1 MSHAFPRHSVNLIA
15 NNIKKELKQS
25 LKRCIYS
32 SAAPTKA
39 ETIPIAPKKTD
50 KVLLKHLLGM
60 KKRKEPISMITCYDT
75 SQAVLAD
82 ISCIDT
88 VLVGDSCA
96 NVMMGLKNTNQISI
110 DAIIHHTQSVSRGL
124 NRAYLIADMPFG
136 SYLTVSDGIKNAAR
150 LIGEGGASCVKLE
163 GFMPDIIREISKFIP
178 VCGHL
183 GLLPQTHDCFG
194 TRGRTYKDIKE
205 LARQALALQ
214 EAGASMLVLEKVCS
228 ETAAYISSL
237 LEIPTIGI
245 GSGPHCDGQ
254 VLVWHDMLGLGHPD
268 NITYKFVKK
277 YANIAPNIVNAI
289 QGYIGDVKDGSFP
302 APKNSYYLPEF
313 TKEKLNNDHEIWRE
327 IDIDIDNVNS
337 FWDKIKYMD
346 YNKRTD
352 IIKSAS
358 EIRKRRNEIYQSD
371 DNREIIFIPFLGGL
385 HDGHLSL
392 IKEAKKYEATHQI
405 WCSLFLNPLQFN
417 DINDYLKYPYSMNDD
432 IEKLESLGVD
442 VIFVPDVN
450 DMYPFYD
457 INTNTNNNSLFGAY
471 VDFENISIDCDE
483 GISRPGHFKGV
494 GTVVTKLFS
503 WIRPDKAIFG
513 QKDFMQCIII
523 KNLCKEFFPDIDI
536 IIHETCRDNDGLAMS
551 SRNDKLSIKER
562 ERAPLIYQCLCGIA
576 SKLFDTLNESANIN
590 INQLRQIGEKYAEI
604 NDVKLEYISFHDF
617 NNGIKLEKIMDEN
630 DGNNALKSFIDNNE
644 MVISIAGSV
653 GDSTRLIDNIVI
665 GGKDNNKTLWNGVKY
680 INIDQYK

>member
-15 NNIKKELKQS
+15 NNIKQELKQS
-25 LKRCIYS
+25 LKHYGRRQYIS
-32 SAAPTKA
+32 SA
-39 ETIPIAPKKTD
+39 ETTPPAPKKSD

-82 ISCIDT
+82 LSAIDT

-110 DAIIHHTQSVSRGL
+110 DAIIHHTQAVSRGL

-136 SYLTVSDGIKNAAR
+136 SYLTISDAIKNAAR

-163 GFMPDIIREISKFIP
+163 GFMPDAIREISKFIP
-178 VCGHL
+178 VCAHL

-205 LARQALALQ
+205 LAKQALILQ

-268 NITYKFVKK
+268 NITYKFVKQ
-277 YANIAPNIVNAI
+277 YANIAPDIINAI
-289 QGYIGDVKDGSFP
+289 SGYIGDVKDGSFP
-302 APKNSYYLPEF
+302 APQNSYYLPQH
-313 TKEKLNNDHEIWRE
+313 TKEKLNNDQEIWRE
-327 IDIDIDNVNS
+327 IAIDDVS
-337 FWDKIKYMD
+337 TFWERIKYGFNGID
-346 YNKRTD
+346 DKRTE

-358 EIRKRRNEIYQSD
+358 EIRKRRNEIYSCD
-371 DNREIIFIPFLGGL
+371 DKREIIFIPFLGGL

-417 DINDYLKYPYSMNDD
+417 DINDYLKYPYNMNDD
-432 IEKLESLGVD
+432 IEKLEALGVD
-442 VIFVPDVN
+442 VIFTPEVN
-450 DMYPFYD
+450 DVYPFYD
-457 INTNTNNNSLFGAY
+457 INSNTNNNSLFGAF

-483 GISRPGHFKGV
+483 GM
-494 GTVVTKLFS
+494 L
-503 WIRPDKAIFG
+503 
-513 QKDFMQCIII
+513 M
-523 KNLCKEFFPDIDI
+523 
-536 IIHETCRDNDGLAMS
+536 
-551 SRNDKLSIKER
+551 
-562 ERAPLIYQCLCGIA
+562 Y
-576 SKLFDTLNESANIN
+576 NIC
-590 INQLRQIGEKYAEI
+590 
-604 NDVKLEYISFHDF
+604 
-617 NNGIKLEKIMDEN
+617 
-630 DGNNALKSFIDNNE
+630 
-644 MVISIAGSV
+644 
-653 GDSTRLIDNIVI
+653 
-665 GGKDNNKTLWNGVKY
+665 
-680 INIDQYK
+680 